1 MVNFQEI
8 AAGILRTW
16 VNAAVTNGVI
26 RDAFPQRSHKQPS
39 QRAGGGE
46 NFLGVTG
53 H

>member
-16 VNAAVTNGVI
+16 VNAAVTNSVV
-26 RDAFPQRSHKQPS
+26 RDAYS

-46 NFLGVTG
+46 HFLGVTG